1 MVWCCQT
8 KIDNL
13 NYFNMEDSVKDYL
26 SRLKRVSTK
35 AFEEHTS
42 PKIIHERAKRGVYKL
57 IEIDGMKFIV
67 EPEKDK

>member
-1 MVWCCQT
+1 MIQ
-8 KIDNL
+8 
-13 NYFNMEDSVKDYL
+13 EVKDYL

-42 PKIIHERAKRGVYKL
+42 PKIIHERTKRGVYEM

-67 EPEKDK
+67 EPEKEEEVK

>member
-1 MVWCCQT
+1 MR
-8 KIDNL
+8 
-13 NYFNMEDSVKDYL
+13 EEVKYYL

-42 PKIIHERAKRGVYKL
+42 PKIIHERTKRGVYEM

-67 EPEKDK
+67 EPKN

>member
-1 MVWCCQT
+1 M
-8 KIDNL
+8 K
-13 NYFNMEDSVKDYL
+13 EEVKDYL

-42 PKIIHERAKRGVYKL
+42 PKIIHERTKRGAYEM

-67 EPEKDK
+67 EPKNDDNK

>member
-1 MVWCCQT
+1 
-8 KIDNL
+8 
-13 NYFNMEDSVKDYL
+13 MEDSVKDYL

-42 PKIIHERAKRGVYKL
+42 PKIIHENKKRGVYEM

-67 EPEKDK
+67 EPRNEEEVK

>member
-1 MVWCCQT
+1 MTQ
-8 KIDNL
+8 
-13 NYFNMEDSVKDYL
+13 EVKDYL

-42 PKIIHERAKRGVYKL
+42 PKIIHERTKRGVYEM

-67 EPEKDK
+67 EPKNDEDVK

>member
-1 MVWCCQT
+1 MTQ
-8 KIDNL
+8 
-13 NYFNMEDSVKDYL
+13 EVKDYL

-42 PKIIHERAKRGVYKL
+42 PKIIHERTKRGVYEI

-67 EPEKDK
+67 EPKNEEEVKWMNQCQSTSMML

>member
-1 MVWCCQT
+1 
-8 KIDNL
+8 
-13 NYFNMEDSVKDYL
+13 MEDSVKDYL

-42 PKIIHERAKRGVYKL
+42 PKIIHERTKRGVYEM

>member
-1 MVWCCQT
+1 MTQ
-8 KIDNL
+8 
-13 NYFNMEDSVKDYL
+13 EVKDYL

-42 PKIIHERAKRGVYKL
+42 PKIIHERTKIGVYEM

-67 EPEKDK
+67 EPKNEEEVK